1 MLLVCP
7 TPTWHNSHP
16 GRSSTIAPAITDI
29 IASAT
34 NKCPDTYEAVRMNGV
49 GNSNLY
55 AASPVD
61 TGMYLCIQR
70 MLPES
75 AAGQFNTLEKTRG
88 IKPDNDHRVER
99 AIEHFVERSEAQV
112 RSLARPPEQCPCRLA
127 PSPPQMLSPHPR
139 VTLPSRKDANGDKHL
154 HRQATKAGGLA
165 RVGGALAGALEAS
178 RPHRHVLNAVRESVA
193 TPGSTVHPTKDAVNT
208 EKDVDGEQVGLEALE
223 ELESALL
230 GDVSLLQI
238 TEERADS
245 ALSDPNVNAVLGM
258 GAIGSEPKTKVT
270 VKSQSA
276 LCPDDQCPRQKVV
289 NLGYIA
295 KGCARPAS
303 AAQLHTARVAAN
315 AHHAGLKST
324 TPFRVTATTSFT
336 ATRILRARV
345 SILASRVTVVPTFSS

>member
-1 MLLVCP
+1 M
-7 TPTWHNSHP
+7 
-16 GRSSTIAPAITDI
+16 
-29 IASAT
+29 
-34 NKCPDTYEAVRMNGV
+34 
-49 GNSNLY
+49 
-55 AASPVD
+55 
-61 TGMYLCIQR
+61 
-70 MLPES
+70 
-75 AAGQFNTLEKTRG
+75 
-88 IKPDNDHRVER
+88 
-99 AIEHFVERSEAQV
+99 
-112 RSLARPPEQCPCRLA
+112 
-127 PSPPQMLSPHPR
+127 
-139 VTLPSRKDANGDKHL
+139 HL
-154 HRQATKAGGLA
+154 QRQAAKAGGLA

-178 RPHRHVLNAVRESVA
+178 RPHKHVLNAVRESVA
-193 TPGSTVHPTKDAVNT
+193 TPGSIVHPTKGSVKT
-208 EKDVDGEQVGLEALE
+208 EKDNREQAGLEALE

-230 GDVSLLQI
+230 GDASLLQV

-245 ALSDPNVNAVLGM
+245 TLTDPNVNAVLGM
-258 GAIGSEPKTKVT
+258 GAIASEPKSKVT